1 MGLERMWSYM
11 KKMMHRAAAL
21 ALCLVLALSAAPAAL
36 AAGTPLERTADYV
49 CQTVT
54 DPTVGTAGGEWA
66 VLALKRAGRLTADQ
80 EARYLENLQKCL
92 EASGGVLS
100 STKYT
105 EYARVVLALTALG
118 EDPGSAAGYDLLSP
132 LAECDKVVRQ
142 GINGAI
148 WALIALRSAAC
159 TAWDVQ
165 SGELV
170 EAGDVY
176 RSAILAAQL
185 SDGGWSLS
193 GKTPADP
200 DITAMALCALA
211 PYQENDAV
219 KAAVERGLGCLSAI
233 QNDDGTFGAPTAE
246 SCAQVVLALHELGLS
261 PDDARFT
268 KGGVSALEALLTFAR
283 SDGSFSHVPGGAADQ
298 MATEQALCALAAQ
311 EVAGSFFLP
320 ETTGETPDLAIPAP
334 GSETVTFPDIQG
346 RADQSAIEDL
356 ARRGVLLGRSDGTFD
371 PDASMTRGEFCA
383 VVVRALGL
391 KKTQE
396 SPFTDV
402 PAWCAD
408 AVAAAYEAGIVRG
421 TTATTFTPG
430 GTITRQEA
438 AVMLARAARYASGT
452 AISYSQAACETLL
465 RSGGS
470 DWAQC
475 GAWAARDVALCLQS
489 GLLGGTNGTI
499 RPRSPITRGEVAQSV
514 AGLLHSEFLA

>member
-1 MGLERMWSYM
+1 M
-11 KKMMHRAAAL
+11 KKLLHRAAAL
-21 ALCLVLALSAAPAAL
+21 ALCLALALSAAPAAL

-118 EDPGSAAGYDLLSP
+118 EDPGSAAGYDLLAS

-142 GINGAI
+142 GINGVI
-148 WALIALRSAAC
+148 WALIALRSASC

-165 SGELV
+165 GGALV

-176 RSAILAAQL
+176 LSAILAAQL

-219 KAAVERGLGCLSAI
+219 KTAVERGLECLSAI

-246 SCAQVVLALHELGLS
+246 SCAQAVLALHELGLS

-283 SDGSFSHVPGGAADQ
+283 SDGSFSHVPGGGADQ

-311 EVAGSFFLP
+311 EVEGSFFLS
-320 ETTGETPDLAIPAP
+320 ENSETPDLAIPAL

-346 RADQSAIEDL
+346 RQDQSAIEDL
-356 ARRGVLLGRSDGTFD
+356 ARRGVLLGRNDGTFD

-452 AISYSQAACETLL
+452 AVSYSQAACESLL

-470 DWAQC
+470 DWAAC

-489 GLLGGTNGTI
+489 GLLGGTNGAI

-514 AGLLHSEFLA
+514 VGLLCSGFLA

>member
-118 EDPGSAAGYDLLSP
+118 EDPGNAAGYGLLSP

-176 RSAILAAQL
+176 LSAILAAQL

-219 KAAVERGLGCLSAI
+219 KTAVERGLGCLSAI
-233 QNDDGTFGAPTAE
+233 QNADGTFGAPTAE

-261 PDDARFT
+261 PDDGRFT

-283 SDGSFSHVPGGAADQ
+283 SDGSFSHVPGGMADQ

-311 EVAGSFFLP
+311 EVEGSFFLP
-320 ETTGETPDLAIPAP
+320 ENGETPELSVPAL

-356 ARRGVLLGRSDGTFD
+356 AGRGVLLGRNDGTFD

>member
-49 CQTVT
+49 CQTVP

-105 EYARVVLALTALG
+105 EYARVALALTALG
-118 EDPGSAAGYDLLSP
+118 EDPGSAAGYNLLSP

-165 SGELV
+165 SGALV

-219 KAAVERGLGCLSAI
+219 KTAVERGLGCLSAI
-233 QNDDGTFGAPTAE
+233 QNADGTFGAPTAE

-261 PDDARFT
+261 PDDGRFT
-268 KGGVSALEALLTFAR
+268 KGGVSAREALLTFAR
-283 SDGSFSHVPGGAADQ
+283 SDGSFSHVPGGMADQ

-311 EVAGSFFLP
+311 EVEGSFFLS
-320 ETTGETPDLAIPAP
+320 ENSETPELSVPAL
-334 GSETVTFPDIQG
+334 GSEAVTFPDIQG

-371 PDASMTRGEFCA
+371 PDASMTRGEFCV

-438 AVMLARAARYASGT
+438 SVMLARAARYASGT
-452 AISYSQAACETLL
+452 AVSYSQAACESLL

-470 DWAQC
+470 DWAAC

-499 RPRSPITRGEVAQSV
+499 RPRSPIARGEVAQSV

>member
-1 MGLERMWSYM
+1 M
-11 KKMMHRAAAL
+11 KKLAHRAAAL

-36 AAGTPLERTADYV
+36 AAGTPLARTADYV

-66 VLALKRAGRLTADQ
+66 VLALKQAGRLTAGQ

-92 EASGGVLS
+92 EDSDGVLS

-118 EDPGSAAGYDLLSP
+118 EDPGNAAGYDLLSP

-165 SGELV
+165 SGALV
-170 EAGDVY
+170 KAGDVY

-185 SDGGWSLS
+185 PDGGWSLS

-211 PYQENDAV
+211 PDQENDAV
-219 KAAVERGLGCLSAI
+219 KAAVERGLGYLSAI
-233 QNDDGTFGAPTAE
+233 QNADGTFGAPTAE

-261 PDDARFT
+261 PNDARFT

-283 SDGSFSHVPGGAADQ
+283 SDGSFSHVPGGGADQ

-311 EVAGSFFLP
+311 EVEGSFFLP
-320 ETTGETPDLAIPAP
+320 ENSEIPDLAVPAL

-356 ARRGVLLGRSDGTFD
+356 ARRGVLLGRNDGTFD

-452 AISYSQAACETLL
+452 AVSYSQAACEALL

-489 GLLGGTNGTI
+489 GLLGGTDGTI

-514 AGLLHSEFLA
+514 AGLLRSGFLA

>member
-80 EARYLENLQKCL
+80 EERYLENLQKCL

-105 EYARVVLALTALG
+105 EYARVVLTLTALG
-118 EDPGSAAGYDLLSP
+118 DDPGNVAGYDLLAS

-165 SGELV
+165 GGALV

-176 RSAILAAQL
+176 LSAILAAQL
-185 SDGGWSLS
+185 SDGGWALS

-219 KAAVERGLGCLSAI
+219 KTAVEQGLGCLSAI
-233 QNDDGTFGAPTAE
+233 QNADGTFGAPTAE

-261 PDDARFT
+261 PDDGRFT

-283 SDGSFSHVPGGAADQ
+283 SDGSFSHVPGGMADQ

-311 EVAGSFFLP
+311 EVEGSFFLS
-320 ETTGETPDLAIPAP
+320 ENSETPELSVPAP
-334 GSETVTFPDIQG
+334 GGQAVTFPDIQG

-391 KKTQE
+391 KKTQA

-452 AISYSQAACETLL
+452 AVSYSQAACEALL

-514 AGLLHSEFLA
+514 AGLLRSAFLA